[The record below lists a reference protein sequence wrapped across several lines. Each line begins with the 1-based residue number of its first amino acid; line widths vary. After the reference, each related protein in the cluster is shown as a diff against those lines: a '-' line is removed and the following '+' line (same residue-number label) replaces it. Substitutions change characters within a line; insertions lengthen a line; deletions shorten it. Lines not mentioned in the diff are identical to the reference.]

1 VEFRHRSWHC
11 EATFALLAEH
21 RTAYRVMSGAN
32 LPCVLRA
39 TTGQDVYVYFNNDS
53 NANAV
58 RNART
63 LQALLAPDS
72 MSYPVTHSDV
82 FGRRALL
89 HVLDGDL
96 YDYREFGNEL

>member
-1 VEFRHRSWHC
+1 MEFRHRSWHC

-72 MSYPVTHSDV
+72 MSHPVTHSDV